1 MWKIEIYAMI
11 AISVMHK
18 ISQALIIISVAQKYN
33 RFKALQLNENMLFF
47 DNVRET
53 ETEKYYEFHICVCVC
68 VYVHTCACSLSN

>member
-53 ETEKYYEFHICVCVC
+53 ETEKYYEFHICVWVC